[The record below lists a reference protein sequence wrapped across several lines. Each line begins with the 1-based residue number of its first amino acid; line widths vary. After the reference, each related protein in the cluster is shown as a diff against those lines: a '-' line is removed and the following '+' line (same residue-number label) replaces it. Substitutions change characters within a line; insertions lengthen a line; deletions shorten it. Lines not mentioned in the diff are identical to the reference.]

1 MTIAFLVIVGSGALI
16 CVWRCVYDAIIGP
29 RLTRDRLLDIIE
41 RRNQDRLG
49 S

>member
-1 MTIAFLVIVGSGALI
+1 MTIAFLAIVGTGALI
-16 CVWRCVYDAIIGP
+16 CVWRTIYDSVIGP
-29 RLTRDRLLDIIE
+29 KLTRDRLLDIIE